1 LVPEGIEIEIYRRAA
16 LPCVGLVV
24 ASVSAPDDW
33 YLKGGTTAAS
43 LTVLVGAHITNF
55 TRTGKLLRA
64 HMSDDSVLGLRFGM
78 TGRPVINQ
86 TAAIDDL
93 LYTSNDYKPEWVRFA
108 LTFTDGSVFEMV
120 DPRRLG
126 GVELDPGEKLGP
138 DLSTIT
144 MAQLQRAL
152 RTTKAP
158 LKAALLQQDRVAG
171 IGNLL
176 VDEILWQCSLAPTR
190 IAGELSDDER
200 KLLAHMIR
208 ATFTKLLRRGGS
220 HLGDHVAQRTKD
232 GVCTRVGCNRKPFR
246 RETIGGRTTYWC
258 PAHQS

>member
-1 LVPEGIEIEIYRRAA
+1 MPEGIEIEIYRRAA

-24 ASVSAPDDW
+24 ASVSAPDGW

-43 LTVLVGAHITNF
+43 VSVLVGERITDF

-64 HMSDDSVLGLRFGM
+64 HMSDGSVLGLRFGM
-78 TGRPVINQ
+78 AGRPVINQ

-126 GVELDPGEKLGP
+126 GVELDPVEKLGP

-144 MAQLQRAL
+144 LTQLQRAL
-152 RTTKAP
+152 NNTKAP

-176 VDEILWQCSLAPTR
+176 VDEILWQCSLAPNR
-190 IAGELSDDER
+190 IAGDLSDDEQ
-200 KLLAHMIR
+200 KLLTHTIR
-208 ATFTKLLRRGGS
+208 RTFAKLLKRGGS
-220 HLGDHVAQRTKD
+220 HLGDHVAERSRN
-232 GVCTRVGCNRKPFR
+232 GVCTKAKCHGATFQ

-258 PAHQS
+258 PTHQT

>member
-1 LVPEGIEIEIYRRAA
+1 VPEGIEIEIYRRAA

-33 YLKGGTTAAS
+33 YLKHGTTAAS
-43 LTVLVGAHITNF
+43 LSVLVGCSVAEF

-64 HMSDDSVLGLRFGM
+64 HMSDGSVLGLRFGM

-86 TAAIDDL
+86 TAAIGDL
-93 LYTSNDYKPEWVRFA
+93 LYTSNGYKSEWVRFA
-108 LTFTDGSVFEMV
+108 LTFTDGSAFEMV

-126 GVELDPGEKLGP
+126 GVELDPVEKLGP
-138 DLSTIT
+138 DLSTLT
-144 MAQLQRAL
+144 LSELQRAL
-152 RTTKAP
+152 SNTKAP

-190 IAGELSDDER
+190 VASELSVGEQ
-200 KLLAHMIR
+200 KLLAQTIR
-208 ATFTKLLRRGGS
+208 STFTKLLKRGGS
-220 HLGDHVAQRTKD
+220 HLGDHVAQRFRG
-232 GVCTRVGCNRKPFR
+232 GVCTRRGCDGARFE
-246 RETIGGRTTYWC
+246 RETVGGRTTYWC
-258 PAHQS
+258 PAHQT

>member
-1 LVPEGIEIEIYRRAA
+1 MYRRAA

-24 ASVSAPDDW
+24 ASVLAPDDW

-43 LTVLVGAHITNF
+43 LSVLVGCSLEGF

-64 HMSDDSVLGLRFGM
+64 HMSDGTVLGLRFGM
-78 TGRPVINQ
+78 TGRPVINH
-86 TAAIDDL
+86 TAAINDL

-108 LTFTDGSVFEMV
+108 LTFTDDSVFEVV

-126 GVELDPGEKLGP
+126 GVELDPVDKLGP

-144 MAQLQRAL
+144 LAQLQRAL
-152 RTTKAP
+152 TNTKAP
-158 LKAALLQQDRVAG
+158 LKAALLQQDRIAG

-176 VDEILWQCSLAPTR
+176 VDEILWQCSLAPTP
-190 IAGELSDDER
+190 AANSLSESEQ
-200 KLLAHMIR
+200 KVLAQTIR
-208 ATFTKLLRRGGS
+208 ATFTKLLKRGGS
-220 HLGDHVAQRTKD
+220 HLGDHVAQRVRG
-232 GVCTRVGCNRKPFR
+232 GVCTRAGCNGAPFQ

-258 PAHQS
+258 ASHQS